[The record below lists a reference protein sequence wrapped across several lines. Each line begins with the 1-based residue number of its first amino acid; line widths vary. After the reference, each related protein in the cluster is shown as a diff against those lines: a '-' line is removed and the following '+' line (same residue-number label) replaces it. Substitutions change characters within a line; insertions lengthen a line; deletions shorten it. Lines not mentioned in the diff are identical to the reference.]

1 LKGMR
6 VSRACDKTRPSP
18 IFSPQAS
25 LRERTVALT
34 LTDPPG
40 EADALGGR
48 DDGQA
53 VGISAGSVQRIWWPL
68 GLRRR
73 TGAPV

>member
-1 LKGMR
+1 
-6 VSRACDKTRPSP
+6 V
-18 IFSPQAS
+18 
-25 LRERTVALT
+25 RERTVALT
-34 LTDPPG
+34 LTDRPG
-40 EADALGGR
+40 EADALAGR

-53 VGISAGSVQRIWWPL
+53 VGTSAGSVQRTWWPL